1 MKLNKLRRPGDTS
14 GNVNVCCGMHPSGR
28 RAEYI
33 ECLQNGAH
41 TQPGTHSPDAQTM
54 TYPNIRYALERITW
68 ASTAVQVRWNI
79 QPFAH
84 IYFSLLNYTTSM
96 AVFRIIFF
104 FFSSLHSVY
113 FLGEKPTFFT
123 NCARNFSIAE
133 VIKINNNMALCASH
147 CCVRSHSESDING
160 HHKLSNGYKCYAVT
174 RTCVGRSFVHKL
186 CVCCGWIEVWGGID
200 GF

>member
-104 FFSSLHSVY
+104 SSLLFIPYISWVKNRR
-113 FLGEKPTFFT
+113 FSPIVPVTFPL
-123 NCARNFSIAE
+123 RKS
-133 VIKINNNMALCASH
+133 
-147 CCVRSHSESDING
+147 
-160 HHKLSNGYKCYAVT
+160 
-174 RTCVGRSFVHKL
+174 
-186 CVCCGWIEVWGGID
+186 
-200 GF
+200 